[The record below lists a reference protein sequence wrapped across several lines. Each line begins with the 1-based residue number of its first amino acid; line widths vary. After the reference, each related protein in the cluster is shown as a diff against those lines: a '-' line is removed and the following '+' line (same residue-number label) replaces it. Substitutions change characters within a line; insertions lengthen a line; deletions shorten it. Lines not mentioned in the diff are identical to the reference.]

1 MMKKTAIA
9 LGLAMVSS
17 LGIAAQKHPDAF
29 FGSWLAKVG
38 DGWDTPAGRDI
49 IWRVRA
55 KAAPMLLA
63 KIIKSVAAD
72 DHPRYYRALDFHS
85 GPEKDKALQAILT
98 P

>member
-1 MMKKTAIA
+1 MLALLDAI
-9 LGLAMVSS
+9 
-17 LGIAAQKHPDAF
+17 
-29 FGSWLAKVG
+29 
-38 DGWDTPAGRDI
+38 
-49 IWRVRA
+49 VRA

-63 KIIKSVAAD
+63 KIIKSGAAS